1 MRLVQILRFPTQY
14 TRHLYA
20 KQPQLAS
27 LPYLD
32 QLNTIIQ
39 DRYLASQLY
48 AEELRAI
55 GADAHILIANCEP
68 LQRAW
73 AHENDMP
80 IESASWPSIILA
92 AQVTRIR
99 PDVLFITDPCSIDSR
114 FVRLLPMRPTFVVG
128 LRSGMIPAWADFTA
142 FDLILSGE
150 QLSKELPLAHGATAS
165 EHISAGFAS
174 RFITVDPPRDRDLQ
188 LLCVGGNEGDMPLLE
203 QLGFYANAT
212 REFMPTF
219 IDTPPTALTCEWIS
233 RYARS
238 SLWGMDLYN
247 ALRQTKIALTNIPS
261 FGSSATSEVSW
272 FEVTGC
278 GAMLLTEE
286 SPLVG
291 RYFEVGSE
299 VETYSCFEEL
309 TEKVRYYSA
318 HAGQREE
325 IACRGRAR
333 CLREHSLAR
342 RTEELLEILQ
352 RHVSSL
358 GLRAREDSPPSPHT
372 LVSRS
377 IEQIRTGRIEESY
390 RSALKALK
398 YYPQER
404 FVHYMLGLNL
414 LKMERVQE
422 ARDAL
427 TTEISLYPDAQETLE
442 LLSSLESLNTVGSL
456 PV

>member
-1 MRLVQILRFPTQY
+1 MRLAQIIRFPTEY
-14 TRHLYA
+14 TRYMYA
-20 KQPQLAS
+20 TRPQLAS

-32 QLNTIIQ
+32 QLNTLIQ

-55 GADAHILIANCEP
+55 GADAHVLIANCEP

-73 AHENDMP
+73 AHENDMSS
-80 IESASWPSIILA
+80 EGASWLSMVLA

-114 FVRLLPMRPTFVVG
+114 FVRLLPLKPTFVVG

-150 QLSKELPLAHGATAS
+150 QFSKDLPLAHGATAS
-165 EHISAGFAS
+165 EHISAGFAA
-174 RFITVDPPRDRDLQ
+174 RFISFDAPREPKLE
-188 LLCVGGNEGDMPLLE
+188 LLCAGGSAGDIPLLE

-212 REFMPTF
+212 REFAPQF
-219 IDTPPTALTCEWIS
+219 IDISSASLRSEWIS
-233 RYARS
+233 RFARS
-238 SLWGMDLYN
+238 PLWGMELYR
-247 ALRQTKIALTNIPS
+247 ALNQTKLALTNIPS
-261 FGSSATSEVSW
+261 FGSIRTSEMSW
-272 FEVTGC
+272 FEATGC
-278 GAMLLTEE
+278 GAMLFTEE
-286 SPLVG
+286 SPLIG

-299 VETYSCFEEL
+299 VETYSSFDEL
-309 TEKVRYYSA
+309 TEKVRYYLE
-318 HAGQREE
+318 HAERREE
-325 IACRGRAR
+325 IASRGRAR
-333 CLREHSLAR
+333 CLKDHCLAR
-342 RTEELLEILQ
+342 RTEELLAILQ

-358 GLRAREDSPPSPHT
+358 GVCAAGDSPPPPHM

-390 RSALKALK
+390 KSALKALK
-398 YYPQER
+398 HYPQER

-427 TTEISLYPDAQETLE
+427 TTEVSLHPDAQEAQE
-442 LLSSLESLNTVGSL
+442 LLSSLAKNS
-456 PV
+456 